1 MEQSNGEII
10 PDHKPAKGIE
20 KKNLW
25 MEIFNNEALPTLI
38 FLLCAIQK
46 RFFPMSANSI
56 FQYFVPKDRK
66 FYPLFEQASSNLVAI
81 SKLLY
86 EMMTTTSREKRTSL
100 IRQIEKLE
108 HTGDEI
114 THQIF
119 NEVSRTFITPFDR
132 EDIQHLASGLDDII
146 DYIHGSAKRIELYKV
161 ETIHPSMIK
170 LSELILQCAE
180 ELNGAIQSLRS
191 MNNMIKIR
199 EALVRVNS
207 IENHA
212 DDIFD
217 NAVARLFEEEK
228 NAIEI
233 IKIKEVLSAL
243 ETATDKCEDVA
254 NSLESIIVKNS

>member
-1 MEQSNGEII
+1 
-10 PDHKPAKGIE
+10 
-20 KKNLW
+20 
-25 MEIFNNEALPTLI
+25 
-38 FLLCAIQK
+38 
-46 RFFPMSANSI
+46 MSANSI
-56 FQYFVPKDRK
+56 FQYFTPKDRK
-66 FYPLFEQASSNLVAI
+66 FYPLFEQSASNLVAI
-81 SKLLY
+81 SKVLIDAL
-86 EMMTTTSREKRTSL
+86 TTTSPEKRIEY
-100 IRQIEKLE
+100 IRLIEKLE
-108 HTGDEI
+108 HVGDDI

-119 NEVSRTFITPFDR
+119 NEVATTFITPFDR
-132 EDIQHLASGLDDII
+132 EDIQRLASGLDDII

-161 ETIHPSMIK
+161 DKIHPSMIK
-170 LSELILQCAE
+170 LAELIGQCAE
-180 ELNGAIQSLRS
+180 ELNMAIGGLRNLNE
-191 MNNMIKIR
+191 NNMIKIR
-199 EALVRVNS
+199 AALVRVNS